1 MNEFIPVA
9 FASTDSAP
17 HVEAATLP
25 SAHAAETA
33 SPAEHETVATT
44 EAGPAHP
51 EEAAHSGGL
60 SVDPAVVGFQAL
72 NFIVLLFLLNLILYK
87 PLTKLLADREKKIQE
102 GVENAEK
109 AEASLKEA
117 TSIREDMMKNAKV
130 ESQAM
135 MEKARKEGEGLKNN
149 MMTEAQDQAK
159 KIIDN
164 GHQVI
169 ALEKAKT
176 MEELKAKAAALI
188 VQTAEKV
195 IREKMDSS
203 KDAKMIEESLN
214 SMSA

>member
-1 MNEFIPVA
+1 MNEFIPLA
-9 FASTDSAP
+9 FASSQPAETETAALTEAKSAP
-17 HVEAATLP
+17 EAE
-25 SAHAAETA
+25 AHE
-33 SPAEHETVATT
+33 
-44 EAGPAHP
+44 GG
-51 EEAAHSGGL
+51 GGL
-60 SVDPAVVGFQAL
+60 SVDPAVVGFQVL
-72 NFIVLLFLLNLILYK
+72 NFVVLLAVLNLILYK
-87 PLTKLLADREKKIQE
+87 PLTKLLAEREKKIRD

-130 ESQAM
+130 ESQTM
-135 MEKARKEGEGLKNN
+135 MDKARKDGEGLKN
-149 MMTEAQDQAK
+149 TIVADAQDQAK

-176 MEELKAKAAALI
+176 MEDLKAQAVSLI
-188 VQTAEKV
+188 VKTAEKV

-214 SMSA
+214 SFAS